1 MKKYISVFLAIA
13 CIFMMAGC
21 TAKNDEKKR
30 LPELGDILQYTEEEL
45 KEKFTGISRN
55 TVRSCWGKP
64 KGSLSGDVFF
74 PGGNNDKNIILY
86 YDDIGKVT
94 DFVLSD
100 SDDEVRW
107 EYIPHMSSRFPAMLL
122 SFDTDYSEISATC
135 DNGTL
140 LCGNHGAIKSHGN
153 SLTVSNTANF
163 YWAPWTYDEESAEAQ
178 SAKIPFTVF
187 GKDKEALY
195 NGVITITGTKT
206 FLYSVTMESSSGILI
221 QDKYKGAIFIP
232 TND

>member
-30 LPELGDILQYTEEEL
+30 LPELGDILQYTEDEL
-45 KEKFTGISRN
+45 KEKLTGISKS

-74 PGGNNDKNIILY
+74 LGSKNDKNIILY
-86 YDDIGKVT
+86 YDDIDKVT

-100 SDDEVRW
+100 SGDEVFW
-107 EYIPHMSSRFPAMLL
+107 EYIPYMSSRFPAMLI

-140 LCGNHGAIKSHGN
+140 LCVNHGAVESRGN
-153 SLTVSNTANF
+153 SITVPDSANF
-163 YWAPWTYDEESAEAQ
+163 YWAPWTYDEESTETQ
-178 SAKIPFTVF
+178 SAKITFTVF
-187 GKDKEALY
+187 GKDKEVLY
-195 NGVITITGTKT
+195 DGVITITGEMSS
-206 FLYSVTMESSSGILI
+206 YSVTMESSSGILI
-221 QDKYKGAIFIP
+221 QNDNKGAIFIP

>member
-30 LPELGDILQYTEEEL
+30 LPELGDILQYTEDEL
-45 KEKFTGISRN
+45 KEKLTGISRN

-74 PGGNNDKNIILY
+74 PGGKNDKNIILY
-86 YDDIGKVT
+86 YDDIDKVT

-100 SDDEVRW
+100 SGDEVFW
-107 EYIPHMSSRFPAMLL
+107 EYIPYMSSRFPAMLI

-140 LCGNHGAIKSHGN
+140 LCVNHGAVESRGN
-153 SLTVSNTANF
+153 SLAVPDSANF
-163 YWAPWTYDEESAEAQ
+163 YWAPWTYDEESTEAQ
-178 SAKIPFTVF
+178 SAKITFTVF
-187 GKDKEALY
+187 GKGKKALY
-195 NGVITITGTKT
+195 DGVITITGEMSS
-206 FLYSVTMESSSGILI
+206 YSVTMESSSGILI
-221 QDKYKGAIFIP
+221 QDKNKGVIFIP

>member
-13 CIFMMAGC
+13 CILMIAGC
-21 TAKNDEKKR
+21 TAKNDEKKH
-30 LPELGDILQYTEEEL
+30 LPKLGDILQYTEEEL

-55 TVRSCWGKP
+55 TVRNRWGAP
-64 KGSLSGDVFF
+64 KSSLSGDVFF

-86 YDDIGKVT
+86 YDDIDKVT

-100 SDDEVRW
+100 SGDEVFW
-107 EYIPHMSSRFPAMLL
+107 EYIPYMSSRFPAMLI

-140 LCGNHGAIKSHGN
+140 LCGNHGAVESRGN
-153 SLTVSNTANF
+153 SLTVPNTANF
-163 YWAPWTYDEESAEAQ
+163 YWAPWIYDEESAEAQ
-178 SAKIPFTVF
+178 SAKITFTVF

-221 QDKYKGAIFIP
+221 QNENKGAIFIP

>member
-13 CIFMMAGC
+13 CILMMAGC
-21 TAKNDEKKR
+21 TAKNDEKKH
-30 LPELGDILQYTEEEL
+30 LPKLGDILQYTEEEL

-55 TVRSCWGKP
+55 TVRNRWGAP
-64 KGSLSGDVFF
+64 KSSLSGDVWFL
-74 PGGNNDKNIILY
+74 GDKNDKKIILY

-107 EYIPHMSSRFPAMLL
+107 EYIPHMSSRFPAMLI

-140 LCGNHGAIKSHGN
+140 LCVNHGAIKSHGN

-163 YWAPWTYDEESAEAQ
+163 YWAPWTYDEESTEAQ
-178 SAKIPFTVF
+178 SAKITFTVF